1 MLISSAAKMRFQS
14 ETYWPTKPA
23 IATGMVCWALPLRYS
38 SGVKKSFQIADR
50 VEHQS
55 GHGDRL
61 EHREHDVAGRPASG
75 VQPSISAASSKS
87 RGSARRN
94 PM

>member
-1 MLISSAAKMRFQS
+1 MLITSAAKMRFQS
-14 ETYWPTKPA
+14 VTYWPTKPA

-38 SGVKKSFQIADR
+38 SGVKKSFQTETALSTRAVTVIGLSIGNTTYRKA
-50 VEHQS
+50 S
-55 GHGDRL
+55 
-61 EHREHDVAGRPASG
+61 SG
-75 VQPSISAASSKS
+75 VQPSMSAASSKS